1 MVSRGGSRRP
11 VERSSAVP
19 LRDNLPPVKEEE
31 EGERAAFD
39 FLESGNLSSVRFP
52 NPTFHI
58 GHCKLRGGERIAGLS
73 NFTFPS
79 EKPTLNLKC
88 NNFQSNLLATK
99 VLSFHQM
106 WSVYVYNWF

>member
-88 NNFQSNLLATK
+88 NNFTCLPSKFCHSSKCGVGTTGFKPCL
-99 VLSFHQM
+99 
-106 WSVYVYNWF
+106 